1 MRIHYLMHASFE
13 TPGVIEKWARDRGY
27 TFDGTLT
34 YTNKTLPDAADV
46 DFLIVMGG
54 PQSPLRMS
62 DYPYLSDEIN
72 LISAVIRQ
80 TKPIVGFC
88 LGSQLIAESLGARTQ
103 KSPDKEVGIF
113 PVQLTDDGRQDPILK
128 SLPAEF
134 DVLHWHHDMPG
145 IPDGAALLA
154 RSAGCPH
161 QAFRFG
167 DRIYGFQFHMEP
179 TKESIKPLLENAVDD
194 LAPSRYTQTPE
205 EILSSDFETM
215 NRRMTHVLDSM
226 VKLTSQ

>member
-128 SLPAEF
+128 SLPTEF

-215 NRRMTHVLDSM
+215 NRRMTYVLDSM

>member
-103 KSPDKEVGIF
+103 KSPDKEVGIC
-113 PVQLTDDGRQDPILK
+113 PVQLTDDGQQDPILK
-128 SLPAEF
+128 SLPTEF